1 MQQLEAVFLISF
13 FILLTTHIVVIIH
26 HRPEL
31 STVFLIFF

>member
-13 FILLTTHIVVIIH
+13 FILLTTHIVVIVGD
-26 HRPEL
+26 RPEL